1 MIGFIIG
8 LLVGGFFGVV
18 IMCILSVAGECEIIS
33 KEDDDLAQNEDI
45 PKAYKE
51 IKALDPHTDLT
62 LRALRRM
69 VKNGEIPSVQIASK
83 NLINL
88 DLLLEVLSCYNN
100 DTTRVSLGK
109 GHKN

>member
-1 MIGFIIG
+1 MT
-8 LLVGGFFGVV
+8 LLR
-18 IMCILSVAGECEIIS
+18 MRT
-33 KEDDDLAQNEDI
+33 I
-45 PKAYKE
+45 PKAYEE
-51 IKALDPHTDLT
+51 IKALDPNTDLT

-83 NLINL
+83 KLINL

-109 GHKN
+109 GHKI